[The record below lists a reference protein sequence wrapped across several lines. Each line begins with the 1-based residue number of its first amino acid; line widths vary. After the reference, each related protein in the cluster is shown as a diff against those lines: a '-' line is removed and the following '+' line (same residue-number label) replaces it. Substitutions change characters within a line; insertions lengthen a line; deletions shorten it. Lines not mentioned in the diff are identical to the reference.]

1 MVGTASNF
9 LTYNSDSVMMHLLA
23 IEDHLRHLDPA
34 YRSEDSSCLVK
45 HALQLR
51 EQSLEGISHA
61 TAEADREKVA
71 VFRDLERGA
80 EHLRDLF
87 KRRTSPDTLI
97 LEVRTLRKR
106 AETLD
111 PTFNLEK
118 CRSCGNAEQFLEE
131 LGAEN
136 EKGLYSPSAQHSHR
150 SNKSDQNMTAAIHRS
165 NKSNQNMK
173 AAMKEVATVVGGVNI
188 GWGIGYTAKAY
199 IDPMAPGAIMGQN
212 PSLLIDVGGT
222 LAAIIGALKLKGAT
236 AKKLAT
242 YIAAGLSTYIWDD
255 LAKLLAPT
263 PAVAGS
269 YATSNARGYP
279 TVGVG
284 AVGTA
289 IPAVPGYPYPAQ
301 RLAEYPFASPVSVG
315 ATMSPPHYT
324 LNGVPGLKNVVLGP
338 KYTLDGM

>member
-1 MVGTASNF
+1 MTILGSESKF
-9 LTYNSDSVMMHLLA
+9 LDYNRDNIFISLVQAEGHFRNLESGAAGRGEFMSCISKHL
-23 IEDHLRHLDPA
+23 A
-34 YRSEDSSCLVK
+34 YAEGEAEEAVSHSLIVEGSERSRDY
-45 HALQLR
+45 ATIR
-51 EQSLEGISHA
+51 E
-61 TAEADREKVA
+61 EA
-71 VFRDLERGA
+71 
-80 EHLRDLF
+80 
-87 KRRTSPDTLI
+87 
-97 LEVRTLRKR
+97 RTLRKR
-106 AETLD
+106 IQGGGVTAEEGIREIRRIRSLFERVNPHFDTG
-111 PTFNLEK
+111 K
-118 CRSCGNAEQFLEE
+118 CRSCGNAEGFLEE

-136 EKGLYSPSAQHSHR
+136 DKGLYSPSAQHSHR
-150 SNKSDQNMTAAIHRS
+150 SNESDQNM
-165 NKSNQNMK
+165 K
-173 AAMKEVATVVGGVNI
+173 AVMKEVATVVGGVNI

-199 IDPMAPGAIMGQN
+199 LDPMAPGAIMGQT

-222 LAAIIGALKLKGAT
+222 LAGIIGAVKLKGAT

-255 LAKLLAPT
+255 LAKLLAPA
-263 PAVAGS
+263 PVAVRS
-269 YATSNARGYP
+269 YANANAKGYP

-324 LNGVPGLKNVVLGP
+324 LNGVSGLKNVVLGP